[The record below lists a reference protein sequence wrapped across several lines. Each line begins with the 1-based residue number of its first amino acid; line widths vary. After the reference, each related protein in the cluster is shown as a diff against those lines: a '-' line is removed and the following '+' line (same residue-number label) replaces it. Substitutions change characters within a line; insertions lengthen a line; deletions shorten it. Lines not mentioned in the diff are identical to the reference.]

1 MKRLILIVVVLAIA
15 AYAFSQMRA
24 EDDEPQIDF

>member
-1 MKRLILIVVVLAIA
+1 MKRLIFIVIVLAIA
-15 AYAFSQMRA
+15 AYAFSQMRS